1 MLKRIKIVTSLVL
14 VLVLFGLLQLA
25 SGGLFFN
32 SLKHDKEDLTI
43 LQTVRQQ
50 QSWLNGSW
58 VALLQTHNTLN
69 RAGIR
74 YMMDQNNIGSG
85 ATVAELMQI
94 ATKSLSDAEKR
105 WTEYEAMPRD
115 PRQSE
120 AAALEIKRNYDI
132 YHGALSELYFPTKDE
147 MENQQGVPVDGTYT
161 DGQANNSEQS
171 QKIDIN
177 TADKEQLMTLSGI
190 GEAKAESIIRYR
202 AEHGNFAQIE
212 DITNVDGIGES
223 LFQKIKEY
231 IYVK

>member
-1 MLKRIKIVTSLVL
+1 MVISAYTGGYADMMKKKRRNAGCDLFRVVAGFMIIFMLSGCGNDHVSYEPADVTDDADAQVTEQQTDESSATSENTGYVYVYVCGAVRQEGVYRLPEGSRINDALILAG
-14 VLVLFGLLQLA
+14 GLTEDAA
-25 SGGLFFN
+25 SG
-32 SLKHDKEDLTI
+32 
-43 LQTVRQQ
+43 V
-50 QSWLNGSW
+50 LN
-58 VALLQTHNTLN
+58 L
-69 RAGIR
+69 
-74 YMMDQNNIGSG
+74 
-85 ATVAELMQI
+85 AESVQDGQ
-94 ATKSLSDAEKR
+94 K
-105 WTEYEAMPRD
+105 
-115 PRQSE
+115 
-120 AAALEIKRNYDI
+120 
-132 YHGALSELYFPTKDE
+132 LYFPTKDE